1 MGVSVSKKN
10 VLIVAGSDSV
20 GGAGVQADIKSC
32 EAFGCFSA
40 SVITAVTAQNT
51 NGVSS
56 VLAIPA
62 NMVKAQFEMVLAELD
77 VDAVK
82 VGMLFNEEI
91 IAVVSAFLKE
101 FRAKNVPVVI
111 DPVCV
116 AKSGAKLLEDAAI
129 EALKEL
135 LKLASVATPNV
146 DEARILGIDF
156 TNLPCD
162 MVLKRT
168 KVGEICEDTLY
179 LKGGEVMKF
188 SEELFEP
195 RVMHGAG
202 CSFSSS
208 LAAILAQQ
216 NDLISAIKMAK
227 KFVANGIKNAHKSK
241 FGARLIDHKAGL
253 DG

>member
-1 MGVSVSKKN
+1 
-10 VLIVAGSDSV
+10 
-20 GGAGVQADIKSC
+20 
-32 EAFGCFSA
+32 
-40 SVITAVTAQNT
+40 
-51 NGVSS
+51 
-56 VLAIPA
+56 
-62 NMVKAQFEMVLAELD
+62 
-77 VDAVK
+77 
-82 VGMLFNEEI
+82 MLFNEEI
-91 IAVVSAFLKE
+91 IAVVSAFLKGL
-101 FRAKNVPVVI
+101 RAKNVPVVI

-146 DEARILGIDF
+146 DEARILGINF

-168 KVGEICEDTLY
+168 KVDEICEDTLY
-179 LKGGEVMKF
+179 LKNGGVMKF

-195 RVMHGAG
+195 KVMHGAG

-216 NDLISAIKMAK
+216 SDLISAIKMAK

-253 DG
+253 NG

>member
-1 MGVSVSKKN
+1 MWVSKKN

-56 VLAIPA
+56 VLAMPA
-62 NMVKAQFEMVLAELD
+62 KMVKAQFEMVLAELD
-77 VDAVK
+77 IDAVK

-91 IAVVSAFLKE
+91 IAVVSVFLKE

-116 AKSGAKLLEDAAI
+116 AKSGAKLLEDGAI

-135 LKLASVATPNV
+135 LSLASVATPNV

-156 TNLPCD
+156 ANLPCD

-168 KVGEICEDTLY
+168 KVDEICEDPLC
-179 LKGGEVMKF
+179 LKNGGAMKF

-216 NDLISAIKMAK
+216 SDLASAIKMAK

>member
-1 MGVSVSKKN
+1 MWVSKKN

-51 NGVSS
+51 KGVSS
-56 VLAIPA
+56 VLAMPA

-77 VDAVK
+77 IDAVK

-101 FRAKNVPVVI
+101 LRAKNVPVVI

-116 AKSGAKLLEDAAI
+116 AKSGAKLLEDGAI

-135 LKLASVATPNV
+135 LNLASVATPNV
-146 DEARILGIDF
+146 DEARILGINF

-168 KVGEICEDTLY
+168 KVDEICEDTLY
-179 LKGGEVMKF
+179 LKMVT
-188 SEELFEP
+188 
-195 RVMHGAG
+195 
-202 CSFSSS
+202 
-208 LAAILAQQ
+208 
-216 NDLISAIKMAK
+216 
-227 KFVANGIKNAHKSK
+227 
-241 FGARLIDHKAGL
+241 
-253 DG
+253 

>member
-1 MGVSVSKKN
+1 
-10 VLIVAGSDSV
+10 
-20 GGAGVQADIKSC
+20 
-32 EAFGCFSA
+32 
-40 SVITAVTAQNT
+40 
-51 NGVSS
+51 
-56 VLAIPA
+56 
-62 NMVKAQFEMVLAELD
+62 MVLAELD
-77 VDAVK
+77 IDAVK

-91 IAVVSAFLKE
+91 IAVVSAFLKDL
-101 FRAKNVPVVI
+101 RAKNVPVVI

-116 AKSGAKLLEDAAI
+116 AKSGAKLLEDGAI

-135 LKLASVATPNV
+135 LNLATIATPNV
-146 DEARILGIDF
+146 DEAMILGINF

-168 KVGEICEDTLY
+168 KVDEICEDTLY
-179 LKGGEVMKF
+179 LKNGGVMKF

-195 RVMHGAG
+195 KVMHGAG

-216 NDLISAIKMAK
+216 SDLASAIKMAK

-241 FGARLIDHKAGL
+241 FGARLINHKAGL
-253 DG
+253 NG

>member
-1 MGVSVSKKN
+1 M
-10 VLIVAGSDSV
+10 
-20 GGAGVQADIKSC
+20 
-32 EAFGCFSA
+32 
-40 SVITAVTAQNT
+40 
-51 NGVSS
+51 
-56 VLAIPA
+56 PA
-62 NMVKAQFEMVLAELD
+62 NMVKAQFEMVLAELEI
-77 VDAVK
+77 DAVK

-91 IAVVSAFLKE
+91 IAVVSAFLRE

-156 TNLPCD
+156 ANLPCN

-179 LKGGEVMKF
+179 LKGGEVVKF
-188 SEELFEP
+188 SEELFKP
-195 RVMHGAG
+195 KVMHGAG

-241 FGARLIDHKAGL
+241 FGARFIDHKAGL
-253 DG
+253 NG

>member
-1 MGVSVSKKN
+1 MWVNKKN

-56 VLAIPA
+56 VLAMPA
-62 NMVKAQFEMVLAELD
+62 SMVKVQFEMVLAELD
-77 VDAVK
+77 IDAVK

-116 AKSGAKLLEDAAI
+116 AKSGAKLLEDGAI

-146 DEARILGIDF
+146 DEARILGINF

-168 KVGEICEDTLY
+168 KVDEICEDTLY
-179 LKGGEVMKF
+179 LKNGGVMKF

-216 NDLISAIKMAK
+216 SDLASAIKMAK

-253 DG
+253 NG

>member
-1 MGVSVSKKN
+1 MWVSKKN

-56 VLAIPA
+56 VLAMPA
-62 NMVKAQFEMVLAELD
+62 KMVKAQFEMVLAELD
-77 VDAVK
+77 IDAVK

-91 IAVVSAFLKE
+91 IAVVSVFLKE

-116 AKSGAKLLEDAAI
+116 AKSGAKLLEDGAI

-135 LKLASVATPNV
+135 LSLASVATPNV

-156 TNLPCD
+156 ANLPCD

-168 KVGEICEDTLY
+168 KVDEICEDTLC
-179 LKGGEVMKF
+179 LKNGGAMKF

-216 NDLISAIKMAK
+216 SDLASAIKMAK

>member
-1 MGVSVSKKN
+1 MNKKN

-56 VLAIPA
+56 VLAMPA
-62 NMVKAQFEMVLAELD
+62 SMVKVQFEMVLAELD
-77 VDAVK
+77 IDAVK

-116 AKSGAKLLEDAAI
+116 AKSGAKLLEDGAI

-135 LKLASVATPNV
+135 LNLASIATPNV
-146 DEARILGIDF
+146 DEARILGINF

-168 KVGEICEDTLY
+168 KVDEICEDTLY
-179 LKGGEVMKF
+179 LKNGGVMKF

-216 NDLISAIKMAK
+216 SDLASAIKMAK

-253 DG
+253 NG

>member
-1 MGVSVSKKN
+1 MWVNKKN

-56 VLAIPA
+56 VLAMPA
-62 NMVKAQFEMVLAELD
+62 SMVKVQFEMVLAELD
-77 VDAVK
+77 IDAVK

-116 AKSGAKLLEDAAI
+116 AKSGAKLLEDGAI

-135 LKLASVATPNV
+135 LNLASIATPKV
-146 DEARILGIDF
+146 DEARILGINF

-168 KVGEICEDTLY
+168 KVDEICEDTLY
-179 LKGGEVMKF
+179 LKNGGVMKF

-216 NDLISAIKMAK
+216 SDLASAIKMAK

-253 DG
+253 NG

>member
-1 MGVSVSKKN
+1 MWVSKKN

-56 VLAIPA
+56 VLAMPA
-62 NMVKAQFEMVLAELD
+62 SMVKAQFEMVLAELD
-77 VDAVK
+77 IDAVK

-101 FRAKNVPVVI
+101 LRAKNVPVVI

-116 AKSGAKLLEDAAI
+116 AKSGAKLLEDGAI

-135 LKLASVATPNV
+135 LNLATIATPNV
-146 DEARILGIDF
+146 DEARILGINF

-168 KVGEICEDTLY
+168 KVDEICEDTLY
-179 LKGGEVMKF
+179 LKNGGVMKF

-195 RVMHGAG
+195 KVMHGAG

-253 DG
+253 NG

>member
-1 MGVSVSKKN
+1 MWVSKKN

-56 VLAIPA
+56 VLAMPA
-62 NMVKAQFEMVLAELD
+62 SMVKAQFEMVLAELD
-77 VDAVK
+77 IDAVK

-116 AKSGAKLLEDAAI
+116 AKSGAKLLEDGAI

-135 LKLASVATPNV
+135 LNLASVATPNV
-146 DEARILGIDF
+146 DEARILGINF

-168 KVGEICEDTLY
+168 KVDEI
-179 LKGGEVMKF
+179 
-188 SEELFEP
+188 
-195 RVMHGAG
+195 
-202 CSFSSS
+202 
-208 LAAILAQQ
+208 
-216 NDLISAIKMAK
+216 
-227 KFVANGIKNAHKSK
+227 
-241 FGARLIDHKAGL
+241 
-253 DG
+253 

>member
-1 MGVSVSKKN
+1 MGVWVSKKN

-32 EAFGCFSA
+32 EAFSCFSA

-56 VLAIPA
+56 VLAMPA

-77 VDAVK
+77 IDAVK

-101 FRAKNVPVVI
+101 LRAKNVPVVI

-116 AKSGAKLLEDAAI
+116 AKSGAKLLEDGAI

-135 LKLASVATPNV
+135 LNLASVATPNV

-156 TNLPCD
+156 ANLPCD

-168 KVGEICEDTLY
+168 KVDEICEDTLY
-179 LKGGEVMKF
+179 LKNGDAMKF

-216 NDLISAIKMAK
+216 SDLVSAIKMAK

-241 FGARLIDHKAGL
+241 FGTRLIDHKAGL
-253 DG
+253 NG

>member
-1 MGVSVSKKN
+1 MNKKN

-56 VLAIPA
+56 VLAMPA
-62 NMVKAQFEMVLAELD
+62 SMVKVQFEMVLAELD
-77 VDAVK
+77 IDAVK

-116 AKSGAKLLEDAAI
+116 AKSGAKLLEDGAI

-135 LKLASVATPNV
+135 LNLASIATPKV
-146 DEARILGIDF
+146 DEARILGINF

-168 KVGEICEDTLY
+168 KVDEICEDTLY
-179 LKGGEVMKF
+179 LKNGGVMKF

-216 NDLISAIKMAK
+216 SDLASAIKMAK

-253 DG
+253 NG

>member
-1 MGVSVSKKN
+1 MWVNKKN

-56 VLAIPA
+56 VLAMPA
-62 NMVKAQFEMVLAELD
+62 SMVKVQFEMVLAELD
-77 VDAVK
+77 IDAVK

-116 AKSGAKLLEDAAI
+116 AKSGAKLLEDGAI

-135 LKLASVATPNV
+135 LNLASIATPNV
-146 DEARILGIDF
+146 DEARILGINF

-168 KVGEICEDTLY
+168 KVDEICEDTLY
-179 LKGGEVMKF
+179 LKNGGVMKF

-216 NDLISAIKMAK
+216 SDLASAIKMAK

-253 DG
+253 NG

>member
-1 MGVSVSKKN
+1 M
-10 VLIVAGSDSV
+10 
-20 GGAGVQADIKSC
+20 
-32 EAFGCFSA
+32 
-40 SVITAVTAQNT
+40 
-51 NGVSS
+51 
-56 VLAIPA
+56 
-62 NMVKAQFEMVLAELD
+62 
-77 VDAVK
+77 
-82 VGMLFNEEI
+82 
-91 IAVVSAFLKE
+91 
-101 FRAKNVPVVI
+101 PVVI

-116 AKSGAKLLEDAAI
+116 AKSGAKLLEDGAI

-156 TNLPCD
+156 ANLPCD

-168 KVGEICEDTLY
+168 KVDEICEDTLY

-195 RVMHGAG
+195 KVMHGAG

-216 NDLISAIKMAK
+216 SDLVSAIKMAK

-253 DG
+253 NG

>member
-1 MGVSVSKKN
+1 MWVSKKN

-56 VLAIPA
+56 VLAMPA
-62 NMVKAQFEMVLAELD
+62 SMVKAQFEMVLAELNI
-77 VDAVK
+77 DAVK

-101 FRAKNVPVVI
+101 LRAKNVPVVI

-116 AKSGAKLLEDAAI
+116 AKSGAKLLEDGAI

-135 LKLASVATPNV
+135 LKFASVATPNV
-146 DEARILGIDF
+146 DEARILGINF

-168 KVGEICEDTLY
+168 KVDEIC
-179 LKGGEVMKF
+179 
-188 SEELFEP
+188 EELFEP
-195 RVMHGAG
+195 KVMHGAG

-216 NDLISAIKMAK
+216 SDLVSAIKMAK

-241 FGARLIDHKAGL
+241 FGTRLIDHKAGL
-253 DG
+253 NG

>member
-1 MGVSVSKKN
+1 MWVNKKN

-56 VLAIPA
+56 VLAMPA
-62 NMVKAQFEMVLAELD
+62 SMVKAQFEMVLAELD
-77 VDAVK
+77 IDAVK

-91 IAVVSAFLKE
+91 IAVVSVFLKE

-116 AKSGAKLLEDAAI
+116 AKSGAKLLEDGAI

-135 LKLASVATPNV
+135 LNLATIATPNV

-156 TNLPCD
+156 ANLPCD

-168 KVGEICEDTLY
+168 KVDEICEDTLY
-179 LKGGEVMKF
+179 LKNGGVMKF
-188 SEELFEP
+188 GEELFEP
-195 RVMHGAG
+195 KVMHGAG

-216 NDLISAIKMAK
+216 SDLASAIKMAK

-253 DG
+253 NG